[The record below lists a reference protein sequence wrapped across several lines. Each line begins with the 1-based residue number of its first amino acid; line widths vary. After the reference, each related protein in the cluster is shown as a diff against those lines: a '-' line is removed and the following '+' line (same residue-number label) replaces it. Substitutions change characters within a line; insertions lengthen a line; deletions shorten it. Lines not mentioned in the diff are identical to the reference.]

1 MEKTKRSFE
10 PKGVEMLRQ
19 DILDLGTFVESLGGA
34 FMQGPV
40 GEVVSGVAVTTKE
53 SNPTSDSV
61 LLVQVC
67 LPIILNKVDSSDTSG
82 KKWEVVWDE
91 EALLSPKAQIE
102 AMKASGGGGGWL
114 SRVRVKWIGLLP
126 MEVAPEEEEEVR
138 QALEPMGCIPVFMD
152 HNTLY
157 DFREGYCRAT
167 LWPIFH
173 NVVDVYGEIPT
184 KWWVK
189 GQQSDRWK
197 AYTDANAKFSAAV
210 VENWHEGDLVW
221 LHVSSNTCCVGWWSA
236 DVSFLC
242 LLPPFPTTQHTHPC

>member
-1 MEKTKRSFE
+1 MVSEE
-10 PKGVEMLRQ
+10 GGGGGGVCQ
-19 DILDLGTFVESLGGA
+19 
-34 FMQGPV
+34 
-40 GEVVSGVAVTTKE
+40 
-53 SNPTSDSV
+53 
-61 LLVQVC
+61 
-67 LPIILNKVDSSDTSG
+67 
-82 KKWEVVWDE
+82 WEAVWDE
-91 EALLSPKAQIE
+91 ESLLSPKAQIE
-102 AMKASGGGGGWL
+102 AMKATGGGGGGWL

-126 MEVAPEEEEEVR
+126 IEVAPEEEEGVR
-138 QALEPMGCIPVFMD
+138 QALEPMGCIPVFME

-197 AYTDANAKFSAAV
+197 AYTDANAKFAAAV

-221 LHVSSNTCCVGWWSA
+221 LHVSRGNGLYTLPLF
-236 DVSFLC
+236 SFLPP
-242 LLPPFPTTQHTHPC
+242 PPFLFFSSQFLTPTTPTHPHLHPNSF